1 MQHRMCHNC
10 QTLFGEGSSEFTSGE
25 CSACM
30 ECSECNFITGD
41 FDEMY
46 SHHVEKHG
54 HNNLQP
60 LTSGY
65 NQFGLFDAE
74 ECTCSPH

>member
-30 ECSECNFITGD
+30 ECSECNFR
-41 FDEMY
+41 ELY
-46 SHHVEKHG
+46 
-54 HNNLQP
+54 
-60 LTSGY
+60 
-65 NQFGLFDAE
+65 A
-74 ECTCSPH
+74 